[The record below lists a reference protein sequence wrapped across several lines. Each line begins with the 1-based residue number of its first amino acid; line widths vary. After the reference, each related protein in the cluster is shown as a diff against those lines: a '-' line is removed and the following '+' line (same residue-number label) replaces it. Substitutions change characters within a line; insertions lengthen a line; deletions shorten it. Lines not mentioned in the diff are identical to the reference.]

1 MYLRRY
7 NVRVQSTLEYGS
19 TKVRRYL
26 TRTSYKRILYFRST
40 EVLRSTF
47 VLSKYSSYT
56 YERTK
61 VLSYESTKVLSYES
75 TKVLSYFRKYFR
87 KYDTCTRTRTC
98 TVLPEVRVH
107 LQPPVRHSPSTFNIL
122 ALIGSA
128 VFRGSRASPRP
139 PGDAFAS
146 NESKGAGR
154 VRKPGVGAAA
164 RAGARSRA
172 RDGAR
177 ARAHAPY

>member
-1 MYLRRY
+1 MPFFCSRAGENFRSRKIYAYL
-7 NVRVQSTLEYGS
+7 VRIAKT
-19 TKVRRYL
+19 
-26 TRTSYKRILYFRST
+26 YFRALPRVVASSIELT
-40 EVLRSTF
+40 LRHD
-47 VLSKYSSYT
+47 VVHNADDVP
-56 YERTK
+56 TK
-61 VLSYESTKVLSYES
+61 
-75 TKVLSYFRKYFR
+75 FRDFKR
-87 KYDTCTRTRTC
+87 SGRW
-98 TVLPEVRVH
+98 V
-107 LQPPVRHSPSTFNIL
+107 NIL

-177 ARAHAPY
+177 ARAHTPY